1 MDYAGMAQRLGQFR
15 QAQVPGGGQ
24 RPMNGWGGGPR
35 GGGMGSGIV
44 QGLGNRIQ
52 GMLPQQAQG
61 AFGGAMNR
69 AQGMMPQQRPQGMA
83 GWFGSDPASQQPIL
97 PPMGQ
102 FRGRGGMGGGGSFG
116 GGGM

>member
-1 MDYAGMAQRLGQFR
+1 MDYAGMAQKLGQFR

-24 RPMNGWGGGPR
+24 RPMNGWHDRMQPGGL
-35 GGGMGSGIV
+35 

-83 GWFGSDPASQQPIL
+83 GWFGGDPASRRPIMQPL
-97 PPMGQ
+97 
-102 FRGRGGMGGGGSFG
+102 RGRGGMGGGGTFG

>member
-1 MDYAGMAQRLGQFR
+1 MDYSGMAQRLGQFR

-24 RPMNGWGGGPR
+24 RPMNGWHDR
-35 GGGMGSGIV
+35 M

-83 GWFGSDPASQQPIL
+83 GWFGGGDPASQQPIL

-102 FRGRGGMGGGGSFG
+102 LRGRGGMGGGGSFG
-116 GGGM
+116 GGM